1 MWAKLHPGTNLR
13 TPATRCSD
21 EFDKLFVL
29 NYKKVFGQGMVLP
42 RNRTKL
48 KLSHYP
54 ASSAFQGKE
63 QVASFGEI
71 PDVSVLTGPT
81 KKLQDLVEETT
92 QQLEAYSRF
101 VGKNPELRNALE
113 GALLLPP
120 LLWPNGTQEALRLLK
135 SRMSEG
141 MQVMSFQE
149 LLNMLEAKGTLTKDK
164 SVALARAL
172 EALEIGME
180 PDVLDGSKLPR
191 PDDKVVLF
199 SMPPGEPVA
208 RSTPAYRAAALTLQ
222 LASAVANA
230 DGDFCDAELSYLQ
243 TQVETWTHLTPDQ
256 TCRLLAHLR
265 LLHVAPIA
273 LSSLRTKIDLL
284 DAASKESIAAFVA
297 KVAQV
302 DGAVSP
308 DELKLL
314 EKVYKS
320 LGIETTKVFSNV
332 HAAASSSQ
340 SQVVGGAGSAATG
353 FKLDANRIAA
363 LQKDT
368 EAVTALLSDIFQEET
383 PTPEVR
389 EADTALES
397 RAEGLLGLDEQ
408 HSALARLLLT
418 RVEWAREELDD
429 VADDLDLM
437 VDGALETLNDAAFD
451 KHEVPFVEGD
461 DPVVVNPELLEKLE
475 A

>member
-1 MWAKLHPGTNLR
+1 
-13 TPATRCSD
+13 
-21 EFDKLFVL
+21 
-29 NYKKVFGQGMVLP
+29 
-42 RNRTKL
+42 
-48 KLSHYP
+48 
-54 ASSAFQGKE
+54 
-63 QVASFGEI
+63 
-71 PDVSVLTGPT
+71 
-81 KKLQDLVEETT
+81 
-92 QQLEAYSRF
+92 
-101 VGKNPELRNALE
+101 
-113 GALLLPP
+113 
-120 LLWPNGTQEALRLLK
+120 
-135 SRMSEG
+135 
-141 MQVMSFQE
+141 
-149 LLNMLEAKGTLTKDK
+149 MLEAKGSLTRDK
-164 SVALARAL
+164 CVALARAL
-172 EALEIGME
+172 EALQIGVE
-180 PDVLDGSKLPR
+180 PDILDGSKLPR
-191 PDDKVVLF
+191 SDDKVVLF

-243 TQVETWTHLTPDQ
+243 TQVETWTHLTPGQ

-340 SQVVGGAGSAATG
+340 SQSQAVAVAGAAATG
-353 FKLDANRIAA
+353 FRLDANRIAA

-418 RVEWAREELDD
+418 RMEWGREELDD
-429 VADDLDLM
+429 VAADLDLM

-451 KHEVPFVEGD
+451 KHEIPFVEGD
-461 DPVVVNPELLEKLE
+461 DPVVVNSELLEKLE